1 MFVRKSQISLRNS
14 IANPSAIPSHRAVNF
29 STQDFDYHLPEERIA
44 SRPLA
49 DRASSRMM
57 VVHRE
62 SGTIEHRMFRDILE
76 YLDADDL
83 LVLNDTKVIPARLF
97 SNDGKSELLC
107 LDRSSPTLWRCLVKP
122 GKKMRVGATIQIAEA
137 IGSVVEVY
145 ENGDRLI
152 EWDREIDLNVHG
164 HLALPHYMNRE
175 DEPSDRDRYQTVYA
189 REEGAIAAPT
199 AGLHFTPE
207 LLEKLP
213 HAFLTL
219 HVGVGTFRPVKAER
233 PEEHEMHSENYC
245 VSAATALAINDA
257 GRVIAVGTT
266 VTRVLEHLAKSA
278 AEGER
283 IPVGDHSGSTAIFI
297 YPPYQLRAIDALLT
311 NFHLPQSTLLMLVSA
326 FASRDLILE
335 AYRQAVEKE
344 YRFYSYGDCML
355 IL

>member
-1 MFVRKSQISLRNS
+1 MFDGNLQIPVRNS
-14 IANPSAIPSHRAVNF
+14 IAKDGGILSHRAVNF
-29 STQDFDYHLPEERIA
+29 RTQDFDYHLPEERIA

-49 DRASSRMM
+49 DRAASRMM
-57 VVHRE
+57 VVNRNN
-62 SGTIEHRMFRDILE
+62 GTIEHRMFRDFPE
-76 YLDADDL
+76 YVRQDDL

-122 GKKMRVGATIQIAEA
+122 GKKMRVGATIQIADA

-175 DEPSDRDRYQTVYA
+175 DEVADRERYQTVFA

-207 LLEKLP
+207 MLEKLP

-233 PEEHEMHSENYC
+233 PEEHEMHSENYQ
-245 VSAATALAINDA
+245 VSAATAHTINA
-257 GRVIAVGTT
+257 ASRVIAIGTT

-278 AEGER
+278 TTGR
-283 IPVGDHSGSTAIFI
+283 IPEGAHSGSTDIFI
-297 YPPYQLRAIDALLT
+297 YPPYELRAIDALLT

-326 FASRDLILE
+326 FASRELILE
-335 AYRQAVEKE
+335 AYRQAVERE

-355 IL
+355 IV